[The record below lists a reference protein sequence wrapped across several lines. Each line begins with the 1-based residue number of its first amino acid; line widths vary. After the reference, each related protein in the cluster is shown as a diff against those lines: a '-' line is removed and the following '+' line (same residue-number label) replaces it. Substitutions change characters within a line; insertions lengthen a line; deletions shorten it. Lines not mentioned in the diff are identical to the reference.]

1 MLDVKRLGCI
11 VRRLWPIAGEQPT
24 PCFGHVEADHAGMRV
39 LGRKADD
46 TTCIALC
53 QQHHRERTD
62 HTGAFKNTTRE
73 GQRVWRAE
81 AIARTQAEV
90 AEMRNWRAA

>member
-11 VRRLWPIAGEQPT
+11 VRRHWPLGAQPT
-24 PCFGHVEADHAGMRV
+24 PCRGKVEADHQGSRA

-46 TTCIALC
+46 STCVAMC

-62 HTGAFKNTTRE
+62 HTGAFKAMTRDQVRE
-73 GQRVWRAE
+73 WRAD
-81 AIARTQAEV
+81 AIALTQREV
-90 AEMRNWRAA
+90 TEMREWRAA